1 MQPPLIVPE
10 EVVSGLPPRWVAVAL
25 WVGVAVALTF
35 LAARGVSAPPLR
47 RWQPLFHV
55 ASVGAW
61 AVAGGLIGLR
71 FLTTPTPSEMV
82 ARGLLLLLVTL
93 VALPILRDLFS
104 GLALAV
110 EGRHR
115 IGDDVRIGP
124 REGRIISFGLRSV
137 VLRDIDGT
145 ETTLPNRRFAAA
157 QIVRLNLARQDAPCQ
172 FEVAVPSDHDLEDV
186 TKRLLEAAMLSPYA
200 APGRR
205 PEVFAVADEQG
216 RLRVRV
222 RAFVFDRAYEE
233 RYRGDV
239 LARADMVGRAA
250 S

>member
-1 MQPPLIVPE
+1 MQPGLVE
-10 EVVSGLPPRWVAVAL
+10 ASEVVSGLPPRWAAIAL
-25 WVGVAVALTF
+25 WVGVSVAVTI
-35 LAARGVSAPPLR
+35 LAARGANAPPLR
-47 RWQPLFHV
+47 RWQPILHI
-55 ASVGAW
+55 ASVCAW
-61 AVAGGLIGLR
+61 SFAASLIALR
-71 FLTTPTPSEMV
+71 FLAAPLAAESA
-82 ARGLLLLLVTL
+82 ARGLLLLLL
-93 VALPILRDLFS
+93 AIVAMPTLRDLFS

-115 IGDDVRIGP
+115 IGDDVRIAE
-124 REGRIISFGLRSV
+124 REGRIVAFGLRSV

-145 ETTLPNRRFAAA
+145 ETTLPNRAFAAA

-172 FEVAVPSDHDLEDV
+172 FEVAVPSEYDLEDV

-250 S
+250 